1 MGWCF
6 RRPQKQQGGQTLL
19 LLRAGQGLAFLQL
32 LLLLPNVLEFPE
44 KKDAPLWSIVGL
56 PGEGD
61 GDSTEPATQACPLPN
76 TSRQWGQERI
86 GADGEESWRF
96 PLKSSRAFPASSGDF
111 TREAE
116 VWESLGG
123 RTPQGVFRVCLTDG
137 IGIRDTHDS
146 WEPQGRG
153 AWHSPHGNS

>member
-1 MGWCF
+1 MS
-6 RRPQKQQGGQTLL
+6 GQFLL
-19 LLRAGQGLAFLQL
+19 S
-32 LLLLPNVLEFPE
+32 NVLEFPE